1 MATKKTV
8 KKETNT
14 EKLSDVAK
22 DLYLANLGMYDKIY
36 ETLEEKVEEIS
47 DKRGDLFKELVKRG
61 EQVHKTAE
69 KRIKDVQKDAEMR
82 IKGAQKDAEKFIKE
96 FDLTKDM
103 KLEDRIKELRSNFSS
118 VKAKLVPGSIKKK
131 VSTKAKAKAKAP
143 TKAKAKA
150 KATASKVA
158 NSAKQAAAEVTA

>member
-14 EKLSDVAK
+14 EKLSDIAK
-22 DLYLANLGMYDKIY
+22 DLYLANLGMYGKIY

-47 DKRGDLFKELVKRG
+47 DKREDLFKELVKRG

-69 KRIKDVQKDAEMR
+69 KRIKDVQKDAEKR
-82 IKGAQKDAEKFIKE
+82 LKGAQKDAEKFIKE

-118 VKAKLVPGSIKKK
+118 VKAKLIPGSIKKK
-131 VSTKAKAKAKAP
+131 VSTEAKAKAP

-150 KATASKVA
+150 TASKVTNA
-158 NSAKQAAAEVTA
+158 AKQAAAEVTA

>member
-8 KKETNT
+8 KKESNT
-14 EKLSDVAK
+14 EKLSDIAK
-22 DLYLANLGMYDKIY
+22 DLYLANLGMYGKIY

-47 DKRGDLFKELVKRG
+47 DKRDDLFKELVKRG
-61 EQVHKTAE
+61 EQVHKNAE

-82 IKGAQKDAEKFIKE
+82 LKGAQKDAEKFIKE

-118 VKAKLVPGSIKKK
+118 VKAKLVPGGIKKK
-131 VSTKAKAKAKAP
+131 VSTKAKAKAP
-143 TKAKAKA
+143 SKAKA

-158 NSAKQAAAEVTA
+158 NAAKQAAAEVTA